1 MKYYSNIHLIDYR
14 MWGGPLDPSG
24 SYNRVDQ
31 YSDGTSVFRPDF
43 THDNYPDLSRHHQ
56 ISVGLGSMFFGDLDY
71 FNIASPSASCPSV
84 SVKDHINGN
93 IYQAV
98 SNHIDGDKKRAVVCL
113 CNLYNKD
120 IFHTS

>member
-1 MKYYSNIHLIDYR
+1 

-31 YSDGTSVFRPDF
+31 YSDGTSVLRSDF

-93 IYQAV
+93 IYEAV
-98 SNHIDGDKKRAVVCL
+98 SNLIDGDKKRAVVCL
-113 CNLYNKD
+113 CNLY
-120 IFHTS
+120 T